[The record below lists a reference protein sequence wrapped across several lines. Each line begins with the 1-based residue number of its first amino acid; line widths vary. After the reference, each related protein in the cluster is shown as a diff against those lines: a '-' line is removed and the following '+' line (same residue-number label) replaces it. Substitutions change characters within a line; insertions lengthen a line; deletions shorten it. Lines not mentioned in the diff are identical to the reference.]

1 MDWVE
6 WIARLFTSL
15 GSIVGAVA
23 ALGGLIGMIGRDSRV
38 PRARRR
44 VLRAAELEGRAHS
57 SLREQYA
64 ALHREQSARY
74 LALVE
79 SRIDSEPVATAV
91 AAIAAL
97 LSAFAILVMTA
108 WNGGNSGVWSE
119 TLATVIPFAI
129 AYAFFLWMVLSK
141 YSSQRWDFVRGY
153 RAYVGHGNTNTPD
166 PGEHINRLIRK
177 LGDKAPNRMLRA
189 LAVAFSVPL
198 LAVVGHA
205 VGRSFTECGRAMKE
219 ADGQGLWLATTM
231 TILVLL
237 VAVTA
242 TVILLFPKLPCH
254 GESLQAGTTAESTPA
269 DPAHGDPSRAPDSGP
284 SASGSPPQ
292 R

>member
-1 MDWVE
+1 
-6 WIARLFTSL
+6 
-15 GSIVGAVA
+15 GA
-23 ALGGLIGMIGRDSRV
+23 RV

-97 LSAFAILVMTA
+97 LSAFAILVMMA

-129 AYAFFLWMVLSK
+129 SYAVFCLKKKRKK
-141 YSSQRWDFVRGY
+141 YSRNTALGRDDSTY
-153 RAYVGHGNTNTPD
+153 ACHGHTNT
-166 PGEHINRLIRK
+166 
-177 LGDKAPNRMLRA
+177 
-189 LAVAFSVPL
+189 
-198 LAVVGHA
+198 
-205 VGRSFTECGRAMKE
+205 
-219 ADGQGLWLATTM
+219 
-231 TILVLL
+231 
-237 VAVTA
+237 
-242 TVILLFPKLPCH
+242 
-254 GESLQAGTTAESTPA
+254 
-269 DPAHGDPSRAPDSGP
+269 
-284 SASGSPPQ
+284 
-292 R
+292 

>member
-91 AAIAAL
+91 AAIAADRK
-97 LSAFAILVMTA
+97 ST
-108 WNGGNSGVWSE
+108 
-119 TLATVIPFAI
+119 
-129 AYAFFLWMVLSK
+129 
-141 YSSQRWDFVRGY
+141 RR
-153 RAYVGHGNTNTPD
+153 TP
-166 PGEHINRLIRK
+166 
-177 LGDKAPNRMLRA
+177 
-189 LAVAFSVPL
+189 
-198 LAVVGHA
+198 
-205 VGRSFTECGRAMKE
+205 
-219 ADGQGLWLATTM
+219 
-231 TILVLL
+231 
-237 VAVTA
+237 VTW
-242 TVILLFPKLPCH
+242 
-254 GESLQAGTTAESTPA
+254 
-269 DPAHGDPSRAPDSGP
+269 PSR
-284 SASGSPPQ
+284 
-292 R
+292 